1 MALDAGDTLPQF
13 TVPTDDGGTLSDVN
27 LQGKTTVLYFYPRDD
42 TPGCTTEAQGF
53 RDALDDFNR
62 ASVTLVG
69 VSADGIDSH
78 RKFKAKHGLNFTL
91 ASDADTSLAQAFGV
105 WVEKSMYGKKYM
117 GMERATFLID
127 RQGEV
132 RKVWRK
138 VKVTGHVAEVLD
150 AARRLASEDGS
161 TLV

>member
-1 MALDAGDTLPQF
+1 MALDAGDKLPQF
-13 TVPTDDGGTLSDVN
+13 TVPTDDGGTLSTVN

-42 TPGCTTEAQGF
+42 TPGCTAQAQAF
-53 RDALDDFNR
+53 RDALDDFTR
-62 ASVTLVG
+62 ASVTLLG

-91 ASDADTSLAQAFGV
+91 ASDVDNGLAQAFGV

-117 GMERATFLID
+117 GIERATFLID
-127 RQGEV
+127 RQGVV

-138 VKVTGHVAEVLD
+138 VKVEGHVAEVLD
-150 AARRLASEDGS
+150 LARRLATEEG
-161 TLV
+161 TTWV

>member
-1 MALDAGDTLPQF
+1 MRRAHPFRAVTLPEF
-13 TVPTDDGGTLSDVN
+13 TAAGVAV
-27 LQGKTTVLYFYPRDD
+27 
-42 TPGCTTEAQGF
+42 
-53 RDALDDFNR
+53 
-62 ASVTLVG
+62 VG
-69 VSADGIDSH
+69 VSADPIVSH
-78 RKFKAKHGLNFTL
+78 GKFKAKHGLTFPL
-91 ASDADTSLAQAFGV
+91 ASDISSAFATALGV

-150 AARRLASEDGS
+150 AARRLATQTAGGAI
-161 TLV
+161 